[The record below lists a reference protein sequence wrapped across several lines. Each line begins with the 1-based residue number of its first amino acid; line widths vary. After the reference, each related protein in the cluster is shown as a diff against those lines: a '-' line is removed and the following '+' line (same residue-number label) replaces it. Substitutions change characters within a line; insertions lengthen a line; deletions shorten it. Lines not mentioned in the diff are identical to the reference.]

1 MSDSERAPVVVEI
14 GDGGEEGEGER
25 EREREGEGEVSERV
39 MQLFSSVQATFK
51 EDAEKKEV
59 CLDSSVVERSV

>member
-14 GDGGEEGEGER
+14 GDGGEEGEGEG
-25 EREREGEGEVSERV
+25 EREGEVSERV

-59 CLDSSVVERSV
+59 CLGSSVVEHSV

>member
-14 GDGGEEGEGER
+14 GDGGEGEG

-59 CLDSSVVERSV
+59 CLGSSVVERSV